1 MRVNEIMTGQPACCT
16 TGTKLSDVARMM
28 VENDCGA
35 IPVVDGMNEK
45 RLVGVVT
52 DRDIVCRIVAQG
64 KDPSRSTAGECMS
77 TDPVT
82 VTEDADVD
90 EATRRM
96 EEHQLR
102 RIMVTDG
109 DRHLRGIVA
118 QADVAKNAGKKRTAD
133 VVQAVSA

>member
-45 RLVGVVT
+45 HLVGIVT
-52 DRDIVCRIVAQG
+52 DRDIVSRIVAQG
-64 KDPSRSTAGECMS
+64 KDPSRATAGECMS
-77 TDPVT
+77 TDLVT
-82 VTEDADVD
+82 VTADADVD
-90 EATRRM
+90 DATRRM
-96 EEHQLR
+96 EQHQIR

-109 DRHLRGIVA
+109 ERRLCGVVA
-118 QADVAKNAGKKRTAD
+118 QADVAKKAGKKRAAD